1 MATAAV
7 LAAVL
12 TLAAPA
18 PALAVVSGWRGSGL
32 TGLQVLGIYV
42 GGPLGLFL
50 LIALLFV
57 ALPAWASGS
66 RHRPELVWTAEPTWF
81 GGPADGQ
88 GALQVTEPSEDGGGA
103 SASW

>member
-1 MATAAV
+1 MAAAAVPAAV
-7 LAAVL
+7 LA
-12 TLAAPA
+12 LAAPA

-32 TGLQVLGIYV
+32 SGLQVLGIYV

-57 ALPAWASGS
+57 ALPAWVGGS
-66 RHRPELVWTAEPTWF
+66 RHRPELVWTAEPTWL

-88 GALQVTEPSEDGGGA
+88 AALQFTEPSEDGGGA